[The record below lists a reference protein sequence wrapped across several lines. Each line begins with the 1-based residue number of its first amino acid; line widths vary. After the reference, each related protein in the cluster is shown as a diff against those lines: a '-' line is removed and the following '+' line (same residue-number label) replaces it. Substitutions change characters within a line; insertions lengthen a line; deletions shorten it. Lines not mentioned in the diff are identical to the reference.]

1 MRLNI
6 SVRHLHSFK
15 ICKCIAK
22 SSYHWCWLINL
33 IVQCCGV
40 FTLMFLNWY
49 MYIVQWWYISY
60 HICDIPQ
67 RFLWDTCILNY
78 DQFYYTANLF
88 ILHVYKW
95 EVLHLNDFLPTK
107 LYIVYKYNRRHNFRG
122 KPKKTL
128 YTVPITQYSHTY
140 DIVFS
145 SPTFDDTY
153 FFRPMVNICAIEDD
167 TILWNVELIGPTHNL
182 YKCMMMWYLYLLTV
196 IIFIIVRKY
205 SKI

>member
-1 MRLNI
+1 MCCHSAATFQEAIRLRCIWRIERQDMVFVKTNWHVEMINRYCYLKNLLSRLNI

-67 RFLWDTCILNY
+67 RFLWPILLY
-78 DQFYYTANLF
+78 DKSIYPPCLQMRSTAS
-88 ILHVYKW
+88 KW
-95 EVLHLNDFLPTK
+95 
-107 LYIVYKYNRRHNFRG
+107 
-122 KPKKTL
+122 
-128 YTVPITQYSHTY
+128 
-140 DIVFS
+140 FS
-145 SPTFDDTY
+145 P
-153 FFRPMVNICAIEDD
+153 N
-167 TILWNVELIGPTHNL
+167 
-182 YKCMMMWYLYLLTV
+182 
-196 IIFIIVRKY
+196 
-205 SKI
+205 